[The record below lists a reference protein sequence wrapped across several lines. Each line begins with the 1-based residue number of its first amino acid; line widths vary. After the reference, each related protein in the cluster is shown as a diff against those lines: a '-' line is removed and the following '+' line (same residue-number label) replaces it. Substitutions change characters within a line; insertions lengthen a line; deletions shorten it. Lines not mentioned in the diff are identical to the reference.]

1 MELIPGK
8 QEWFDIRKSIRT
20 PNNRLKQKKKK
31 KKERHCIINW
41 YTKGIDKIQHCSVI
55 GSLRKSLI
63 ERYFLNMINS
73 IYGKNTSNNI
83 LSDKRLKA
91 FSQRS
96 ETRYGCPLLPL
107 QLVIMLEF
115 LEQLEIK
122 KKKGRKEVKLYVQV
136 TQTLI

>member
-1 MELIPGK
+1 
-8 QEWFDIRKSIRT
+8 
-20 PNNRLKQKKKK
+20 
-31 KKERHCIINW
+31 
-41 YTKGIDKIQHCSVI
+41 
-55 GSLRKSLI
+55 
-63 ERYFLNMINS
+63 MINS
-73 IYGKNTSNNI
+73 IYGKNTRNNI

-107 QLVIMLEF
+107 QLVIVLEV
-115 LEQLEIK
+115 LEQLERKK

>member
-8 QEWFDIRKSIRT
+8 QEWFDIRKSIHT
-20 PNNRLKQKKKK
+20 PNNRLKQKKKDIVSSIDISK
-31 KKERHCIINW
+31 AF
-41 YTKGIDKIQHCSVI
+41 DKIQHCSVI

-73 IYGKNTSNNI
+73 IYGKNTRNNI

-107 QLVIMLEF
+107 QLVIVLEV
-115 LEQLEIK
+115 LEQLERKKK

>member
-1 MELIPGK
+1 
-8 QEWFDIRKSIRT
+8 
-20 PNNRLKQKKKK
+20 
-31 KKERHCIINW
+31 
-41 YTKGIDKIQHCSVI
+41 
-55 GSLRKSLI
+55 
-63 ERYFLNMINS
+63 MINS